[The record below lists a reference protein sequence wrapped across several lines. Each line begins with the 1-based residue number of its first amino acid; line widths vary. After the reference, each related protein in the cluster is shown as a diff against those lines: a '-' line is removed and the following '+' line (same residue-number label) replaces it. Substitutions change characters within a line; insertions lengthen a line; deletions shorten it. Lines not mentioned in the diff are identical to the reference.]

1 MGAHLGHVHLIV
13 ADLDRAISFYTAL
26 LDLTVTERLANYA
39 FLSFGD
45 HHHDL
50 ALQERAEAESSVADS
65 RLYHVAFE
73 LDSAAALGDAAR
85 WLNDEGIAVDPVD
98 HGISKALYF
107 DDPDGNGVELYVD
120 TRDDG
125 SEQWHG
131 NNARFDPTAL

>member
-1 MGAHLGHVHLIV
+1 MGTHLGHVHLIV
-13 ADLDRAISFYTAL
+13 GDLDRAIGFYTKL
-26 LDLTVTERLANYA
+26 LDLSVTEQHDSYA

-50 ALQERAEAESSVADS
+50 ALQERADTGSSATDS

-73 LDSAAALGDAAR
+73 LDSAAALGDAAG
-85 WLNDEGIAVDPVD
+85 WLDDEGIAVDPVD

-120 TRDDG
+120 TREDDA
-125 SEQWHG
+125 EQWHG
-131 NNARFDPTAL
+131 NNSRFDPTAL